1 MILEKIVPVD
11 SQPYLRYKQI
21 FSIMGEKSDS
31 QGWVQLFTIWTLT
44 VAGIVLSMDMQDR
57 YVYWEWD
64 DWMVGLV
71 KLMIVSV
78 VFIAFLNP
86 KKIWTVG
93 TKRLKLNEVLIHCVV
108 GIILLL
114 FGWMDLDMIEAN
126 SKGEFESSI
135 IVVYLIHSAL
145 SIVPY
150 VFSFLS
156 CVLVFQYILELEE
169 DTGTWTNS
177 NWENKFRYLSIS
189 VVSMLFA
196 MLLGI
201 VLEDPVASTA
211 AAVAIPFSAIAL
223 IWPNHVRHLQ
233 RARFYPLFI
242 FAMFLCVRAPWFL
255 IPLGV
260 LFFMLRTINYFRYGI
275 VHPSFGVDFLEAD

>member
-86 KKIWTVG
+86 KKIWIVG

-108 GIILLL
+108 GTILLL

-135 IVVYLIHSAL
+135 IVVYLIYSSL

-189 VVSMLFA
+189 VVSMVFA

-260 LFFMLRTINYFRYGI
+260 LFFLLRTINYFRFGI

>member
-64 DWMVGLV
+64 GWMVGLV

-108 GIILLL
+108 GTILLL

-135 IVVYLIHSAL
+135 IVVYLIYSAL

-242 FAMFLCVRAPWFL
+242 FAMFLCVRTPWFL

-260 LFFMLRTINYFRYGI
+260 LFFLLRTINYFRYGI
-275 VHPSFGVDFLEAD
+275 IHPSFGVDFLEAD

>member
-11 SQPYLRYKQI
+11 SQLYLRYKQI

-31 QGWVQLFTIWTLT
+31 QGWVQLFGIWTLT

-64 DWMVGLV
+64 GWMVGLV
-71 KLMIVSV
+71 KLMIVSF
-78 VFIAFLNP
+78 VFIAILNP

-93 TKRLKLNEVLIHCVV
+93 TKRLKLNELFIHCVV
-108 GIILLL
+108 GATLLL

-126 SKGEFESSI
+126 SRVEFESFTI
-135 IVVYLIHSAL
+135 IVYLIYSAL

-156 CVLVFQYILELEE
+156 CVLVFQFILELEE
-169 DTGTWTNS
+169 DKGTWTNS
-177 NWENKFRYLSIS
+177 NWENKLGYLSIS
-189 VVSMLFA
+189 VILMVLA
-196 MLLGI
+196 MVLGI
-201 VLEDPVASTA
+201 GLEDPVVSTA
-211 AAVAIPFSAIAL
+211 AAVALPFSAIAL

-242 FAMFLCVRAPWFL
+242 FAMFLCVRVPWFL
-255 IPLGV
+255 IPLGA
-260 LFFMLRTINYFRYGI
+260 LFFMLRAINYFRYGI
-275 VHPSFGVDFLEAD
+275 VHPSFGVDFLEED

>member
-1 MILEKIVPVD
+1 
-11 SQPYLRYKQI
+11 
-21 FSIMGEKSDS
+21 MGEKSDS
-31 QGWVQLFTIWTLT
+31 QGWVQLFAIWTLT

-64 DWMVGLV
+64 GWMVGLV
-71 KLMIVSV
+71 KLMIVSII
-78 VFIAFLNP
+78 FSAILNP

-108 GIILLL
+108 GTILLL

-126 SKGEFESSI
+126 SKGEFEFFTI
-135 IVVYLIHSAL
+135 IVYLLYSAL

-156 CVLVFQYILELEE
+156 CVLVFQFILELEE
-169 DTGTWTNS
+169 DKGTWTNS
-177 NWENKFRYLSIS
+177 NWENKLGYLSIS
-189 VVSMLFA
+189 VILMVLA
-196 MLLGI
+196 MVLGI
-201 VLEDPVASTA
+201 GLEDPVVSTA
-211 AAVAIPFSAIAL
+211 AAVALPFSAIAL

-242 FAMFLCVRAPWFL
+242 FAMFLCVRVPWFL
-255 IPLGV
+255 IPLGA
-260 LFFMLRTINYFRYGI
+260 LFFMLRAINYFRYGI
-275 VHPSFGVDFLEAD
+275 VHPSFGVDFLEED

>member
-64 DWMVGLV
+64 GWMVGLV

-108 GIILLL
+108 GTILLL

-135 IVVYLIHSAL
+135 IVVYLIYSAL

-260 LFFMLRTINYFRYGI
+260 LFFLLRTINYFRYGI

>member
-57 YVYWEWD
+57 YVYWEWNG
-64 DWMVGLV
+64 WMVGLV

-108 GIILLL
+108 GTILLL

-135 IVVYLIHSAL
+135 IVVYLIYSSL

-189 VVSMLFA
+189 VVSMVFA

-255 IPLGV
+255 IPLGI

>member
-64 DWMVGLV
+64 GWMVGLV

-108 GIILLL
+108 GTILLL

-126 SKGEFESSI
+126 SKGEFEFFI
-135 IVVYLIHSAL
+135 IVVYLIYSAL

-189 VVSMLFA
+189 VVSMVFA

-260 LFFMLRTINYFRYGI
+260 LFFLLRTINYFRFGI

>member
-1 MILEKIVPVD
+1 
-11 SQPYLRYKQI
+11 
-21 FSIMGEKSDS
+21 
-31 QGWVQLFTIWTLT
+31 VQLFTIWTLT

-126 SKGEFESSI
+126 SKGEFESSV
-135 IVVYLIHSAL
+135 IVVYLIYSAL

-156 CVLVFQYILELEE
+156 CVLIFQFILELEE

-242 FAMFLCVRAPWFL
+242 FAMFLCVRTPWFL

-260 LFFMLRTINYFRYGI
+260 LFFLLRTINYFRYGI

>member
-64 DWMVGLV
+64 GWMVGLV

-78 VFIAFLNP
+78 VFIAILNP

-108 GIILLL
+108 GTILLL

-126 SKGEFESSI
+126 SKGEFEFFI
-135 IVVYLIHSAL
+135 IVVYLIYSAL

-189 VVSMLFA
+189 VVSMVFA

-260 LFFMLRTINYFRYGI
+260 LFFLLRTINYFRFGI

>member
-57 YVYWEWD
+57 YVYWEWNG
-64 DWMVGLV
+64 WMVGLV

-108 GIILLL
+108 GTILLL

-135 IVVYLIHSAL
+135 IVVYLIYSAL

-189 VVSMLFA
+189 VVSMVFA

-260 LFFMLRTINYFRYGI
+260 LFFLLRTINYFRYGI

>member
-64 DWMVGLV
+64 GWMVGLV

-78 VFIAFLNP
+78 VFIAILNP

-108 GIILLL
+108 GTILLL
-114 FGWMDLDMIEAN
+114 FGWMDSDMVEAN
-126 SKGEFESSI
+126 SKGEFEFFI
-135 IVVYLIHSAL
+135 IVVYLIYSAL

-156 CVLVFQYILELEE
+156 CVLVFQFILELEE
-169 DTGTWTNS
+169 DKGTWTNY

-189 VVSMLFA
+189 VVSMVFA

-242 FAMFLCVRAPWFL
+242 FAMFLCVRAPWFM

-260 LFFMLRTINYFRYGI
+260 LFFLLRTINYFRFGI